1 MLLIGC
7 KGRGRERY
15 LKRIM
20 KNLASERAGK
30 LIGLSG
36 VMLHMWFRISF
47 GEYRWI
53 WGHAR
58 HRASKKK

>member
-7 KGRGRERY
+7 EGRGRERY

-30 LIGLSG
+30 PIGLSG

-47 GEYRWI
+47 SEYRWI
-53 WGHAR
+53 
-58 HRASKKK
+58 